1 MLNTYTVTFIGH
13 RYIENFSAVGN
24 QLDNLIR
31 SLLHKY
37 EYVEFLVGRDGD
49 FDQIASSAVLKV
61 RKGIGDD
68 NSSLVWVMPYES
80 AEYRLNKKSFDE
92 YYSEIEI
99 CDNSAQAHYKAAIQ
113 IRNQCMV
120 DRANLIICYV
130 SHKSGGAYQT
140 VKYAREHNKEIINLA
155 NGVNGD

>member
-13 RYIENFSAVGN
+13 RYIENFSAVEN
-24 QLDNLIR
+24 QLDDLIR

-61 RKGIGDD
+61 RKDIGDD

-99 CDNSAQAHYKAAIQ
+99 CDKSAQAHYKAAIQ

-130 SHKSGGAYQT
+130 SHKSGGANQT

>member
-92 YYSEIEI
+92 YYSEIEF
-99 CDNSAQAHYKAAIQ
+99 CDKSAQAHYKAAIQ

-155 NGVNGD
+155 NSVNGD